1 MHDQMLESNRDDVK
15 LEAMR
20 CVTVMT
26 AKGKLTVPRTL
37 FPHIVKNVSSTNP
50 ELKKLIYLYLTNF
63 ADQEPDLALLPVA
76 TLQKSLKSPNPL
88 IRSSALKVL
97 TSMRLNILS
106 AILMAT
112 LRDSVNDL
120 SPYVRKTVAHSII
133 KIYRLDPEL
142 RCDLIEY
149 IERLFNDKNSMV
161 LSSAVA
167 TFEVVCP
174 EKLDLVHK
182 HYRRFCFILADCSEW
197 GQTLLLNLLMRYVLR
212 TYKQIKNGE
221 ITDYVPSEHDPKI
234 LLRSAKPL
242 VHSHN
247 SAVVMAVIKLFINIA
262 NHNEVRSTI
271 TRPLIRLLYS
281 HREVQLIV
289 LNMIEDLTSLKD
301 SDGETVDEAESDE
314 ESVADI
320 NAVDSGQSDIKQN
333 EFKSE
338 QSNLNEVEPINHL
351 EDDSSELKQPITRDG
366 YIPLGD
372 DNEFTGALSPSQPE
386 ESKQEDAESV
396 NDVQI
401 YDKEDKGNHSSAE
414 AVEDEEPSEE
424 EDDDDEEEDSEEDD
438 ENEDLSSEE
447 EESEEDE
454 VQEAEDTES
463 DKEIDIKKDFAMN
476 FADLDS
482 NKDSSAFR
490 EVFRPYI
497 KSFFVKHTDCTQ
509 VRLVKLKILTNLS
522 SSFNVSLVLRELQAY
537 ISLYV
542 DDKEFVS
549 AAIHAIGRCAIIVK
563 EVAHTCLNRLTS
575 LLSNNNEH
583 IVSEA
588 IVVLRSQIINKKP
601 LKESRAESINK
612 IDEATNEQL
621 KKKEDGNENADDAT
635 NHKDPDTSDVVAS
648 EKIVSTVI
656 KQVTKLLPNVTAP
669 LARATILW
677 ILAEFCD
684 KNITAAKCAPNV
696 LRSIAKS
703 FCQEDNFVKL
713 QSLTLASKF
722 LLSFDKEKKAELYNQ
737 VQLLTGYLFSLAK
750 YDINHDV
757 RDRGRFLKK
766 LLDNEEICLKVLC
779 SSSNNYASG
788 GVAAQTV

>member
-37 FPHIVKNVSSTNP
+37 FPHIVKNISSKNP

-106 AILMAT
+106 GILMAT
-112 LRDSVNDL
+112 LRNSVNDL

-133 KIYRLDPEL
+133 KIYRLDPSL
-142 RCDLIEY
+142 RGDLIEY

-182 HYRRFCFILADCSEW
+182 HYRRFCFILADCNEW
-197 GQTLLLNLLMRYVLR
+197 GQTVFLNLLVRYIIK
-212 TYKQIKNGE
+212 TYGKGQTST
-221 ITDYVPSEHDPKI
+221 ITDYNPSEHDPKI

-242 VHSHN
+242 LHSNN
-247 SAVVMAVIKLFINIA
+247 SAVVMGVVKLFIAIA
-262 NHNEVRSTI
+262 NNNEVRSTI
-271 TRPLIRLLYS
+271 TKPLLRLLNS
-281 HREVQLIV
+281 RSEIQLMV
-289 LNMIEDLTSLKD
+289 LNFIEELTTLENNSIQTDEESEDEEDEKD
-301 SDGETVDEAESDE
+301 DKNDKNEKENGYNEEKNEIVIEKENQKQNEKQNVIEIQDQFKNDNENVIENQERNEDESGDDDEDGSANEDETVDED
-314 ESVADI
+314 
-320 NAVDSGQSDIKQN
+320 
-333 EFKSE
+333 
-338 QSNLNEVEPINHL
+338 
-351 EDDSSELKQPITRDG
+351 EDDSDS
-366 YIPLGD
+366 
-372 DNEFTGALSPSQPE
+372 
-386 ESKQEDAESV
+386 
-396 NDVQI
+396 
-401 YDKEDKGNHSSAE
+401 
-414 AVEDEEPSEE
+414 EDESGSEEE
-424 EDDDDEEEDSEEDD
+424 EDDEEENDEEIEKEIEK
-438 ENEDLSSEE
+438 ENEKKVKESSDL
-447 EESEEDE
+447 
-454 VQEAEDTES
+454 
-463 DKEIDIKKDFAMN
+463 I
-476 FADLDS
+476 DLDA
-482 NKDSSAFR
+482 NKDPNAFR
-490 EVFRPYI
+490 EIFRPHI
-497 KSFFVKHTDCTQ
+497 KSFFVKHTDSTQ
-509 VRLVKLKILTNLS
+509 IRLAKLKILTNLS
-522 SSFNVSLVLRELQAY
+522 SSVNVTLVLKELQAY
-537 ISLYV
+537 ISAYV
-542 DDKEFVS
+542 EDQEFVS

-563 EVAHTCLNRLTS
+563 EVAHTCLNGLTT

-588 IVVLRSQIINKKP
+588 IVVLRSQIINKKSNKK
-601 LKESRAESINK
+601 LNIININK
-612 IDEATNEQL
+612 LSNGNSNNNTDENDFNQSNE
-621 KKKEDGNENADDAT
+621 KTKNENDNSIKEDNNNKGDD
-635 NHKDPDTSDVVAS
+635 
-648 EKIVSTVI
+648 KIVSTVI
-656 KQVTKLLPNVTAP
+656 RQVTKLLPTITAP
-669 LARATILW
+669 QARATILW

-684 KNITAAKCAPNV
+684 KNLTAAKCSPEV

-713 QSLTLASKF
+713 ESLTLASKF
-722 LLSFDKEKKAELYNQ
+722 LLSLDKEKKAELYHK

-766 LLDNEEICLKVLC
+766 LLDDEEICSKVLNC
-779 SSSNNYASG
+779 IPVN
-788 GVAAQTV
+788 